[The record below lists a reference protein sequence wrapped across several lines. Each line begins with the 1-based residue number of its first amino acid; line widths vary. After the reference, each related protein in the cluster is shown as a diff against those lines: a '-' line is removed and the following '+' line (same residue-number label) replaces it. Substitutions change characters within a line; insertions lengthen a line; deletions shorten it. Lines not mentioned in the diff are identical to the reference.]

1 MGLMGT
7 AGMLSLYFVLP
18 ALGRIYDNAKISI
31 AGGAE
36 VFAKMTAE
44 QQKPILAQAGQLSFK
59 YVSMVPLVLLVIFG
73 AIWFY
78 DRSRGGYKAESI
90 AASGA
95 GGD

>member
-18 ALGRIYDNAKISI
+18 MLGRIYDDAKISI

-36 VFAKMTAE
+36 AFAKLTVD
-44 QQKPILAQAGQLSFK
+44 QQKPILAQAGQMSFR
-59 YVSMVPLVLLVIFG
+59 YVSLVPVVLLFIFG
-73 AIWFY
+73 AIWLY

-90 AASGA
+90 ATASG
-95 GGD
+95 D